1 MSTQYPC
8 RKLTPGFIGRVVP
21 QDCDRRFGRRAG
33 SVRPCAA
40 VSARPSTA
48 SPKMRAAGTNKATE
62 PVESDGLRRPEVR
75 AHAGFVLTV
84 VYRVAGSMRNRPGSR
99 AAGVRSPQG
108 PHAGPL
114 CQDRRSYSVAPL
126 QQVPAEKPAASCAT
140 AQGIHRRCRRTSS
153 RASAQRHRVGQAPWP
168 LREIVP
174 NAAVI
179 GVLLNPV

>member
-1 MSTQYPC
+1 MRVSVYMSTQYPC

-62 PVESDGLRRPEVR
+62 PVEPDGLRRPEVR

-99 AAGVRSPQG
+99 AAGVRTPQG

-140 AQGIHRRCRRTSS
+140 AQGVHRRCRRTSCEL
-153 RASAQRHRVGQAPWP
+153 QR
-168 LREIVP
+168 
-174 NAAVI
+174 NATA
-179 GVLLNPV
+179 